1 MSSLRKFF
9 HFLKLEGIA
18 SNDPFELDAKR
29 STLEPDPYHLRDFK
43 NHLYVYNAAN
53 LTIKNY
59 IIDVKQFL
67 NWTEQV
73 TGADKAWHVKDKNIF
88 DKIDALLIE
97 EYKNRLSDSG
107 ICATSINR
115 KLSSLRRYLKWAES
129 DGLIKNASSN
139 KYQVASIPNKGSV
152 SGSKYQVL
160 SIEKPIEQQPVTN
173 EAIDTGKE
181 FNSSQMPNAKYSKFP
196 PIRLFQKISKGINL
210 LLDTSLISP
219 LTKTIE
225 KGQYIAWK
233 LRGRPIFTSTGLNR
247 IIHRTTLPGNIKKE
261 IYAPL
266 AISTKYFP
274 FHKKAWF
281 HLRHSRPN
289 WYRRYHQYPVV
300 HYFHF
305 AILVVFMSALGF
317 TSYRAFFEAPKK
329 DLALAAPVAPPRI
342 LSFQGRLTDNNDNP
356 IAATKAIRF
365 AIYNDLTASGAALL
379 WQEIDTVS
387 PDTDGIFSILL
398 GNQTSI
404 DQSLFA
410 QNASLYLGV
419 TITQDS
425 ELTPRQQLAT
435 VAYATNAEVLQGMP
449 PTTDA
454 GQTTN
459 TNTILALNSSGTLA
473 IGGVATT
480 TFQATS
486 AQFKITG
493 QPLLLTTNGGS
504 NGNVAIVPDGTGIID
519 LQKPLQN
526 TSNSNN
532 ISTAV
537 GSVEVDDL
545 FSILATSSGQSAFTI
560 NQTGSGP
567 IISASA
573 SGIAK
578 FTISNAG
585 NAYIAG
591 NLGIANANP
600 VAALD
605 ISGGLTMTGY
615 ATVSSSLSI
624 GYSTILGGVG
634 NGVFSGNVG
643 VGTTNPSQ
651 KLEVASGNFK
661 ITSGNIILNNNW
673 LSGDG
678 GNEGVFVKSD
688 GNVGIGTTDPG
699 SKLQIAGNVTPE
711 ATGTRDL
718 GATDLYWNNL
728 YVNNII
734 GAATGIQGFWQR
746 NSQAISPT
754 NITDDF
760 LLGATATSSAK
771 FGFLNMANGTP
782 TATISSNLSLQVP
795 TGATPVS
802 TLNILNGGSLA
813 FGTSAGGDTG
823 ITAAYVPNAK
833 LPPFRI

>member
-129 DGLIKNASSN
+129 DGLIKKPVVILANQSEAWRRPESELASQDQTLQAQQASHPWGG
-139 KYQVASIPNKGSV
+139 VAPAAHHRG
-152 SGSKYQVL
+152 
-160 SIEKPIEQQPVTN
+160 EQ
-173 EAIDTGKE
+173 
-181 FNSSQMPNAKYSKFP
+181 YSKIP
-196 PIRLFQKISKGINL
+196 PLRLFQKVSRASNHILESA
-210 LLDTSLISP
+210 LISP

-493 QPLLLTTNGGS
+493 QPLLLTTNGAS

-634 NGVFSGNVG
+634 NGVFSGNIG

-651 KLEVASGNFK
+651 RLEVASGNLK